1 MSRTFGYGKGDGTCE
16 PVGVAWYER
25 IEGGILVQ
33 MRLWVQQRPVLAAGE
48 RSLLCGSERLF
59 RHACGDG
66 KLALS
71 RFLALGARFAVEV
84 RIFLD
89 VRFDGLLHR
98 YDFECGEDI
107 LFGGILQR
115 LHQRLV
121 QFGLQRLLGGRT
133 GHAQYDGRTP
143 HAFGHHILQPALVAG
158 GELGILA
165 QQRQCVGPYTASLIK
180 RIMGSIDHGFPF
192 PIEGLRMCNCFFLL
206 FFPQVIHRLAC

>member
-1 MSRTFGYGKGDGTCE
+1 M
-16 PVGVAWYER
+16 
-25 IEGGILVQ
+25 
-33 MRLWVQQRPVLAAGE
+33 
-48 RSLLCGSERLF
+48 
-59 RHACGDG
+59 
-66 KLALS
+66 S

-133 GHAQYDGRTP
+133 GHAQYDGREPHMPSVTTFSSQPLSRAESLGFWRSNASASDHTP
-143 HAFGHHILQPALVAG
+143 RA
-158 GELGILA
+158 
-165 QQRQCVGPYTASLIK
+165 
-180 RIMGSIDHGFPF
+180 
-192 PIEGLRMCNCFFLL
+192 
-206 FFPQVIHRLAC
+206 